1 MNDQSA
7 VPYQMVAA
15 DWVVPANL
23 RAFTTCRVGGTS
35 DGKYGAKP
43 DGFGAATGSQRGMRS
58 SQGGVTG
65 SQGAGLNLGD
75 ACGDDPERVA
85 ENRRILRST
94 LPSEPHWLS
103 QVHGTGLLEF
113 DAPPK
118 QTVVLGA
125 NPNIADAA
133 ITLKAGVVLAIL
145 SADCLP
151 IFMCNREADAIG
163 ICHAGWRGL
172 AAGIVE
178 TSARKL
184 AIRRPGSKGWIAHLG
199 PSIGAGSFEVGDDVR
214 AAFCSQHSAD
224 AECFKPLPMPG
235 KYLANLYELASRR
248 LRDAGFQTITGGAY
262 CTVRDEELFYSYRRD
277 RQTGRMASLIWM
289 EL

>member
-1 MNDQSA
+1 MNEHNEI
-7 VPYQMVAA
+7 PYQLVAA
-15 DWVVPANL
+15 DWAVPANL

-35 DGKYGAKP
+35 SGKYGAMLDVSSAADSSEESVP
-43 DGFGAATGSQRGMRS
+43 GSRGF
-58 SQGGVTG
+58 
-65 SQGAGLNLGD
+65 GLNLG
-75 ACGDDPERVA
+75 ASCGDDPERVA
-85 ENRRILRST
+85 ENRRILRLT
-94 LPSEPHWLS
+94 LPSEPHWLT

-113 DAPPK
+113 DAPPRR
-118 QTVVLGA
+118 TAVLSPS
-125 NPNIADAA
+125 PNIADAA
-133 ITLKAGVVLAIL
+133 ITLRAGVVLSVL

-163 ICHAGWRGL
+163 ICHAGWRGV

-178 TSARKL
+178 ASARKL
-184 AIRRPGSKGWIAHLG
+184 SSRRPGSKCWIAHLG
-199 PSIGAGSFEVGDDVR
+199 PAIGAEYFEVGDDVR

-224 AECFKPLPMPG
+224 AKYFTPLRMPG